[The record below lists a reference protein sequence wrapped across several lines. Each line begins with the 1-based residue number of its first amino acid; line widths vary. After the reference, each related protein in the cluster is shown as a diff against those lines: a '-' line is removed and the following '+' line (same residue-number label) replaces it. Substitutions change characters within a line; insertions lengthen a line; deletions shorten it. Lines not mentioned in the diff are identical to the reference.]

1 MCPRAAGA
9 CSGRWSDRSLY
20 FPERNVA
27 SPVGRGTAPL
37 FIRSQPGGYAGPGRR
52 EHLGLEQLTVRA
64 GEVHF
69 RDPPGYIWLPEPSQ
83 SLVKELSLLHLFRSA
98 GSDEEEHVPIEAA
111 ELAGL
116 RKEYPSRRF

>member
-1 MCPRAAGA
+1 MPDQAAA
-9 CSGRWSDRSLY
+9 SISGWNSSLCGQ
-20 FPERNVA
+20 
-27 SPVGRGTAPL
+27 GRCTSV
-37 FIRSQPGGYAGPGRR
+37 IRPDTFG
-52 EHLGLEQLTVRA
+52 
-64 GEVHF
+64 
-69 RDPPGYIWLPEPSQ
+69 SQ